1 MRRLVP
7 WLAMICL
14 GGFCVVSA
22 VQAWPEEDP
31 DPPPTVRPAA
41 RLPALPGKKAP
52 RLDYAVL
59 YDPGVIREPA
69 AAHYS
74 WRAGSGSGQEWRIED
89 ALGFV
94 PKDGGQAVSPLAIS
108 DDGRRLAY
116 LRRSDR
122 ALVVKD
128 LAGGAAKRISTRVYR
143 PGDDPWNVELAFQGD
158 SELLFVWN
166 ADRGSELI
174 DLSSKARF
182 RVGVEFASD
191 LLDARADG
199 GRVSVVTGKELRVRE
214 NWKSP
219 FTVAQRE
226 GDAEDDTH
234 PVVLGD
240 EAVSVVRLGDMEN
253 LRYQLKSVD
262 LRHPA
267 HRVTSANLALPYD
280 LETVN
285 AIRPLG
291 RDSVLLRAERSR
303 TWPDH
308 GYPPGPCDW
317 EEFYI
322 VNLKTGAIRWADY
335 RAAEIWGAEGKHIKR
350 QAYARDFVPKP
361 ITERPVPAQDR
372 ERCL

>member
-1 MRRLVP
+1 MRRLVL

-14 GGFCVVSA
+14 VGFCVVLA
-22 VQAWPEEDP
+22 VQAGPDEDP

-41 RLPALPGKKAP
+41 LLPVLPAEKAP

-59 YDPGVIREPA
+59 YDPEVIREPP
-69 AAHYS
+69 AAHHS
-74 WRAGSGSGQEWRIED
+74 WRAGNGSGQEWRIEE

-94 PKDGGQAVSPLAIS
+94 PRDGGQAVSPLAIS

-128 LAGGAAKRISTRVYR
+128 LAGGAAKRVSTGAYR
-143 PGDDPWNVELAFQGD
+143 PGDESWNVELAFHGD
-158 SELLFVWN
+158 GELLFVWN
-166 ADRGSELI
+166 ARRGSDLI
-174 DLSSKARF
+174 DLSSKARLH
-182 RVGVEFASD
+182 VGAEFDRD
-191 LLDARADG
+191 LLEARADG
-199 GRVSVVTGKELRVRE
+199 GRVTVSSGKELRVRE
-214 NWKSP
+214 SWKSP
-219 FTVAQRE
+219 FTVAHRE
-226 GDAEDDTH
+226 GDAEDGTY

-240 EAVSVVRLGDMEN
+240 EAVSIVRLGDVGN
-253 LRYQLKSVD
+253 LRYQLKRVD
-262 LRHPA
+262 LRRPA
-267 HRVTSANLALPYD
+267 HRVTSADLALPYD
-280 LETVN
+280 LETVD

-335 RAAEIWGAEGKHIKR
+335 RPAEIWGTAGKHIKR
-350 QAYARDFVPKP
+350 QTYARDFVPTP
-361 ITERPVPAQDR
+361 VTERPVPDPDR